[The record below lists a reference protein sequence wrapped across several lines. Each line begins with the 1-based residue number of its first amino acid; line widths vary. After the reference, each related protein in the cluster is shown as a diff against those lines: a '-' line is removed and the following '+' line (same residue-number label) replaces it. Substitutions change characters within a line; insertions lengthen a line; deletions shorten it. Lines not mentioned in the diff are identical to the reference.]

1 MTIDEKNLIDS
12 MMASL
17 SRCSFIKSNEIPDI
31 DLYMDQVTT
40 FLDDR
45 LKASTRDKN
54 VDEKVMTK
62 TMINNYAK
70 NEVIPAPDK
79 KKYSKDHMLLLI
91 FIFYYKSFLQINDIK
106 ELLDPIS
113 ENFFNSEDGFG
124 VEDIYNEVF
133 GNMDVQLKDIIA
145 DVEGKY
151 DMASAS
157 FANAPE
163 EQQEYLKK
171 FYFVCKLGADIF
183 LKKLIIEKVV
193 DSFKE
198 HRTEDKKD
206 KKN

>member
-12 MMASL
+12 MQDSL

-45 LKASTRDKN
+45 LKSSTRDKN
-54 VDEKVMTK
+54 SGEKVMTK

-70 NEVIPAPDK
+70 NEVIPPPDK

-91 FIFYYKSFLQINDIK
+91 LIFYYKSFLQINDIK

-113 ENFFNSEDGFG
+113 DNFFKSGDDFG
-124 VEDIYNEVF
+124 IKDIYDEVF
-133 GNMDVQLKDIIA
+133 GNMDSQLADIIS
-145 DVEGKY
+145 DVEEKY
-151 DMASAS
+151 DMSAKS
-157 FANAPE
+157 FENAPE

-183 LKKLIIEKVV
+183 LKKLLIEKVV

-198 HRTEDKKD
+198 HRNEEKTDK
-206 KKN
+206 